1 MSLLSFTPLFISTN
15 IKTHHN
21 TLKISNLNY
30 IIHNYLIINKM
41 KKLENSHL

>member
-1 MSLLSFTPLFISTN
+1 MSLLSFTPLFIFTN

-30 IIHNYLIINKM
+30 IIRNYLIINKM
-41 KKLENSHL
+41 KNSQNHHL